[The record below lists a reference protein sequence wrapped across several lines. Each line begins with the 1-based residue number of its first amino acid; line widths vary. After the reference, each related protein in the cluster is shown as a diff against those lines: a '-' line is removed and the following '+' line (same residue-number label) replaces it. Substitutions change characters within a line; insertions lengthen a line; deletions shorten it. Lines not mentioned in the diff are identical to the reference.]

1 MIFFRGVDPNVF
13 GNSCSRT
20 DSAQRLLHP
29 QTILS
34 EVLFAFDCNS
44 LRLQLSDDQ
53 MARKMSEPYNL
64 SNVSWAGRER
74 YKTSTDF
81 PSGLSKSTISTP
93 PLSYI
98 VDMQSFTVLFALLTT
113 AAVAFAADA
122 HWSPPSSG
130 SHYGS
135 TGSNNHYGSSGVGVG
150 AGAGAGAGSP
160 CDDPSAGG
168 LGNILDPTLCGVTGT
183 VNNLC
188 TLAFEDLFTHC

>member
-1 MIFFRGVDPNVF
+1 
-13 GNSCSRT
+13 
-20 DSAQRLLHP
+20 
-29 QTILS
+29 
-34 EVLFAFDCNS
+34 
-44 LRLQLSDDQ
+44 
-53 MARKMSEPYNL
+53 MSEPDNL
-64 SNVSWAGRER
+64 SNVSSAGRER

-81 PSGLSKSTISTP
+81 PSGLSKSTISSP

-130 SHYGS
+130 SHSGS
-135 TGSNNHYGSSGVGVG
+135 TGSNKHYGSSG
-150 AGAGAGAGSP
+150 AGAGAGAGGASP

-188 TLAFEDLFTHC
+188 TLAFDDYFTRC